1 MSISAIHLLG
11 LYIAPFMHILI
22 LFWKYGIRIPIIVVK
37 ATKLC
42 AVLHQDGKI
51 LRSRAEADVETL
63 EKALHLAT
71 LCRVLSFNY

>member
-1 MSISAIHLLG
+1 MSISAIQLLG

-22 LFWKYGIRIPIIVVK
+22 LFWKYEIPIIVVK

-71 LCRVLSFNY
+71 LYRVLSFNY